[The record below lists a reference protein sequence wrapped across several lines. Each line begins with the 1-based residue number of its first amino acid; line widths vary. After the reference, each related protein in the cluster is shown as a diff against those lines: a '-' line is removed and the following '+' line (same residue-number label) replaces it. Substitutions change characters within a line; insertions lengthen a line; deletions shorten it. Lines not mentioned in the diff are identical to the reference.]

1 MSIREAFQPRQLWP
15 SLKEAAS
22 DWSHDKAPRLGAALA
37 YYTVFSIVPLLV
49 LFIAIIGLVFGQEAA
64 QTTIMDQI
72 STLIGERGA
81 ATIKE
86 MIQKADEPATGIVS
100 SNIAVLTL
108 LLGAAG
114 FFGQLK
120 DALDTVWGIEP
131 KEGRGILG

>member
-1 MSIREAFQPRQLWP
+1 
-15 SLKEAAS
+15 
-22 DWSHDKAPRLGAALA
+22 
-37 YYTVFSIVPLLV
+37 
-49 LFIAIIGLVFGQEAA
+49 
-64 QTTIMDQI
+64 MDQI